1 MKGDTETDALL
12 KGRFARLKGGDA
24 QRAPDFAAMMARARR
39 EIDARAS
46 ARVAAGEEPAR
57 SRPNDGHTVR
67 IRPAEPPA
75 RSERAGRDS
84 YARVA
89 NGHGRRP
96 VLRWAVPLAL
106 AAGIAAIVVV
116 PRLPDRAADREFDRL
131 VTEWSRTT
139 EATRH
144 APTDALLSLP
154 GVGLLGNMP
163 PIGSGVGA
171 LRGPS

>member
-12 KGRFARLKGGDA
+12 KDRFARLKGGDA

-46 ARVAAGEEPAR
+46 VPVAPVEESARL
-57 SRPNDGHTVR
+57 RPIDTQSVR
-67 IRPAEPPA
+67 IQPAEAPA
-75 RSERAGRDS
+75 NSERAGRG
-84 YARVA
+84 VA
-89 NGHGRRP
+89 VRAASVHRRRP
-96 VLRWAVPLAL
+96 VLRWGVPLAL
-106 AAGIAAIVVV
+106 AAAIAAIVVV